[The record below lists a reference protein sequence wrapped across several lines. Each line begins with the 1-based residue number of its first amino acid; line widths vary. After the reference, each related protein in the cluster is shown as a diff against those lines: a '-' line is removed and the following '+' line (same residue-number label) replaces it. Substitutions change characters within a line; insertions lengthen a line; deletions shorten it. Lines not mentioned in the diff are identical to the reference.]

1 MTASDVGC
9 LNAPVG
15 PGKRGADAVLQFLPG
30 DEAVHS
36 FQEHFPTGLALLPL
50 VFDVGKVGWSIW
62 VTLPTAIGSSRYYA
76 TSSLTWR
83 QSFLV
88 PAYQIPNG
96 WNRAETDVAFQI
108 AEGYPRQPPYGFY
121 VPSGLLFEGDTPG
134 SYTEPAHN
142 QPPFGGVWGFFSWA
156 PDDWKPATEIGQGT
170 NLLNWV
176 NGFKERFR
184 DGK

>member
-1 MTASDVGC
+1 M
-9 LNAPVG
+9 
-15 PGKRGADAVLQFLPG
+15 
-30 DEAVHS
+30 DERIEA
-36 FQEHFPTGLALLPL
+36 ELAL
-50 VFDVGKVGWSIW
+50 
-62 VTLPTAIGSSRYYA
+62 A
-76 TSSLTWR
+76 R
-83 QSFLV
+83 QWFPGMECREEGRWFLV